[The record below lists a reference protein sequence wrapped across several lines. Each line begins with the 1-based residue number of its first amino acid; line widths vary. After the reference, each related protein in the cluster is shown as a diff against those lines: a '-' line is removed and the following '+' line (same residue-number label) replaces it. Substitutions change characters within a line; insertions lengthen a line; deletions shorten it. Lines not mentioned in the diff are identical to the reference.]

1 MSAIEKI
8 ALTKIKGIGPKY
20 SRLLLAYFGNVADLF
35 ASSTQELKSIPGLS
49 TSVIQQI
56 QTKACFQ
63 EAEEELHHIEKHG
76 IDLLWLEDKAY
87 PQRLRHGDDAPLV
100 LYSYGNADYNKQKVI
115 SIVGTRNAT
124 HYGKRII
131 DELLEGIKDLDVLVV
146 SGLAMGVDVMAHMG
160 SVQRNISNIA
170 VLGHGLSRIY
180 PAHHRDVSR
189 EIINNGA
196 LLTEFTFN
204 TIPDKNNFPMRNR
217 IIAGMADVTVVVEA
231 GEKGGALITA
241 GLANDYNRDVCA
253 YPGAVDQ
260 LYSAGCNLLIK
271 NNQAHLI
278 RNSLD
283 LLDLMQWHD
292 IDEGKK
298 EKGIQ
303 LSLMPDLSDDQRIDH
318 EFLRESDE
326 ASVDEIAFHSDWPQ
340 SKLAIVLLEMEM
352 AEHIVALP
360 GKVYK
365 NN

>member
-49 TSVIQQI
+49 SAVIQQI
-56 QTKACFQ
+56 QSKAVFK
-63 EAEEELHHIEKHG
+63 EAEDELYHIEKHG
-76 IDLLWLEDKAY
+76 IDLLWLKDKAF
-87 PQRLRHGDDAPLV
+87 PQRLRHCEDAPLV
-100 LYSYGNADYNKQKVI
+100 LYSYGHADYNKQKVV

-131 DELLEGIKDLDVLVV
+131 DELLDGICDLDALVV

-160 SVQRNISNIA
+160 CIHRNICNIA

-180 PAHHRDVSR
+180 PAHHREVSR
-189 EIINNGA
+189 EIIHHGA

-217 IIAGMADVTVVVEA
+217 IIAGLADVTVVVEA

-260 LYSAGCNLLIK
+260 LYSAGCNQLIK

-278 RNSLD
+278 RNSQD
-283 LLDLMQWHD
+283 LLDLMQWHNQ
-292 IDEGKK
+292 EGNR

-303 LSLMPDLSDDQRIDH
+303 LSLLPDLSEDQRIVH

-352 AEHIVALP
+352 AGHIVALP

>member
-8 ALTKIKGIGPKY
+8 ALTKIKGIGAKY

-49 TSVIQQI
+49 SAVIQQI
-56 QTKACFQ
+56 QSKAVFK
-63 EAEEELHHIEKHG
+63 EAEDELYHIEKHG

-87 PQRLRHGDDAPLV
+87 PQRLRHCEDAPLV
-100 LYSYGNADYNKQKVI
+100 LYSYGHADYNKQKVV

-131 DELLEGIKDLDVLVV
+131 DELLDGISDLDALVV

-160 SVQRNISNIA
+160 CIHRNICNIA

-189 EIINNGA
+189 EIIHHGA

-217 IIAGMADVTVVVEA
+217 IIAGLADVTVVVEA

-260 LYSAGCNLLIK
+260 LYSAGCNQLIK

-278 RNSLD
+278 RNSQD
-283 LLDLMQWHD
+283 LLDLMQWHNQ
-292 IDEGKK
+292 EGNR

-303 LSLMPDLSDDQRIDH
+303 LSLLPDLSEDQRIVH

-352 AEHIVALP
+352 AGHIVALP